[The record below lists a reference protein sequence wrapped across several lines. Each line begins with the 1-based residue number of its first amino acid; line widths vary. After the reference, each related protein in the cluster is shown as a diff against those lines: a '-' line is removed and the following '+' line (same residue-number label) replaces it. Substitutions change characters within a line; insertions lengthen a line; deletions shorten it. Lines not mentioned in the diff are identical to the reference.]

1 MPNERELDNTG
12 QTSGI
17 PQTPNQSNVRVNV
30 GVVIDVILNES
41 HPAAKG
47 ARDIGAIQFKAQG
60 ITVGTN
66 NTGYPKAYP
75 IDPTIRT
82 LPTKN
87 ELVHIHY
94 INEIP
99 YYSLIVVTNNPSV
112 TANPNQINSTES
124 DSGKNGGVPPTVD
137 IDVAKHKTT
146 TTNGDKSQDNVGFG
160 KYYQPIE
167 GLHKLKL
174 YEGDTLI
181 ESKFGQSIRLS
192 GYNNTNKRYAPSI
205 IIRNGETTLNY
216 QNSGANVSVDED
228 INRDGSVISMSSG
241 ETVLNFQPGTI
252 DKNGSTN
259 FETKKIL
266 AFTNYP
272 AKLDG
277 NQILLNSDRI
287 ILSAKSSELI
297 FYSKKNYGFISD
309 GNMSIDNKLGIN
321 ANVGG
326 KINIKTNGQDI
337 NFRTSNGHINLG
349 DTNLEPLV
357 MGNKLV
363 QILEELIEQIKVQQ
377 YLTPAGPSKPAPQN
391 VAQFDTIKG
400 KLKTILSGL
409 NSTS

>member
-252 DKNGSTN
+252 D
-259 FETKKIL
+259 
-266 AFTNYP
+266 
-272 AKLDG
+272 
-277 NQILLNSDRI
+277 RI

>member
-1 MPNERELDNTG
+1 
-12 QTSGI
+12 
-17 PQTPNQSNVRVNV
+17 
-30 GVVIDVILNES
+30 
-41 HPAAKG
+41 
-47 ARDIGAIQFKAQG
+47 
-60 ITVGTN
+60 
-66 NTGYPKAYP
+66 
-75 IDPTIRT
+75 
-82 LPTKN
+82 
-87 ELVHIHY
+87 
-94 INEIP
+94 
-99 YYSLIVVTNNPSV
+99 
-112 TANPNQINSTES
+112 
-124 DSGKNGGVPPTVD
+124 
-137 IDVAKHKTT
+137 
-146 TTNGDKSQDNVGFG
+146 
-160 KYYQPIE
+160 
-167 GLHKLKL
+167 
-174 YEGDTLI
+174 
-181 ESKFGQSIRLS
+181 
-192 GYNNTNKRYAPSI
+192 
-205 IIRNGETTLNY
+205 
-216 QNSGANVSVDED
+216 
-228 INRDGSVISMSSG
+228 MSSG

-272 AKLDG
+272 TKLDG

-337 NFRTSNGHINLG
+337 NFRTGNGHINLG